1 MAAQPSVLFSYYL
14 TIKLSRT
21 VVNFDIDKLSQN
33 QSILTWENNQS
44 ESNIIPGR

>member
-21 VVNFDIDKLSQN
+21 VVNFDIDRNFLKIN
-33 QSILTWENNQS
+33 QY
-44 ESNIIPGR
+44 